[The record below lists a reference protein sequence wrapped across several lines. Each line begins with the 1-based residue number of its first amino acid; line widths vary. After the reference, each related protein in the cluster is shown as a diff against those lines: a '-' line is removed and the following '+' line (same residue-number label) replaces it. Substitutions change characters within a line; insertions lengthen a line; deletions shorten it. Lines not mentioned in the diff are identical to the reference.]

1 MGINDQ
7 EPTVQTQEEFSRRG
21 FFKLVIGF
29 LSALSAIAVAIPFI
43 GSLVGPAVLKKK
55 GHFTRVASL
64 DSLPLGEPVEVKYP
78 DMTSDAYITQMTM
91 NMVWVVKHSPTDVT
105 VYSPI
110 CPHLGC
116 QYNWDPGARHFA
128 CPCHGSVWTLDG
140 KVIGGPSP
148 RPLDT
153 LPTKIQN
160 GEIYAE
166 FVRFRTG
173 IPQKIAV

>member
-1 MGINDQ
+1 MN
-7 EPTVQTQEEFSRRG
+7 EEETSRRG

-29 LSALSAIAVAIPFI
+29 LSALSAIAVGIPFL
-43 GSLVGPAVLKKK
+43 GSLVGPALQKKK
-55 GHFTRVASL
+55 GHFAMVASL

-91 NMVWVVKHSPTDVT
+91 NMVWVIKRSATAVT

-116 QYNWDPGARHFA
+116 QFNWDPQTRRFA
-128 CPCHGSVWTLDG
+128 CPCHGSIWTVDG

-148 RPLDT
+148 RPLDI

-160 GEIYAE
+160 GELYVE
-166 FVRFRTG
+166 LLRFKTG
-173 IPQKIAV
+173 ILQKVPV